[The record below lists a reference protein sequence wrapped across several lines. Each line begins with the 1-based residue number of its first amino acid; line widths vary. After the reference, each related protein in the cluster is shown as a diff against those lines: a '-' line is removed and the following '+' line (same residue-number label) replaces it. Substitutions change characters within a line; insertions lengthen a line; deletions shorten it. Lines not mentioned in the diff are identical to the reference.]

1 MATNTMLKSGQVL
14 IAEPFMADPYF
25 KRSVVLLCEH
35 HNEGTVG
42 FILNKNIDM
51 KINDLM
57 SDFPEFE
64 ADVFYG
70 GPVQTDTLHYVHNLG
85 DLLEESVPIA
95 NGVWWG
101 GDFDKLKFLITQ
113 NLVSPSD
120 IRFFVGYSGWSS
132 GQLKEEME
140 YGSWVPGEMDANYIF
155 KFKPNRLWR
164 QIMYDKGN
172 VYEVISS
179 MPDHISWN

>member
-14 IAEPFMADPYF
+14 IAEPFMVDPYF

-70 GPVQTDTLHYVHNLG
+70 GPV
-85 DLLEESVPIA
+85 
-95 NGVWWG
+95 
-101 GDFDKLKFLITQ
+101 
-113 NLVSPSD
+113 
-120 IRFFVGYSGWSS
+120 
-132 GQLKEEME
+132 
-140 YGSWVPGEMDANYIF
+140 
-155 KFKPNRLWR
+155 
-164 QIMYDKGN
+164 
-172 VYEVISS
+172 
-179 MPDHISWN
+179 